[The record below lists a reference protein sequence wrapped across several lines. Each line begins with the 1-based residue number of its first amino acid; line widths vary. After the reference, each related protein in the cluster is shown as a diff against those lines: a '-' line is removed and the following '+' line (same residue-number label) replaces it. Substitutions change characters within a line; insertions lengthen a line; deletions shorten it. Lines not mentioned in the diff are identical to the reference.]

1 MPGIA
6 RGNGVDTVH
15 SETGTGRNCSSPVD
29 TTTGE
34 CSSDVFVNGTGV
46 VRQGD
51 KVFPHNKSGCS
62 TDESVIT
69 DGSSTVFVNGK
80 AVARLGDHYTS
91 DNTITSASGDVI
103 AG

>member
-1 MPGIA
+1 MPGVA

-15 SETGTGRNCSSPVD
+15 SETGTGRNCNSPVD

-51 KVFPHNKSGCS
+51 KVFPHNKSGCT
-62 TDESVIT
+62 TDESVVT

-80 AVARLGDHYTS
+80 EIDRNSEYFSADKFKAAVERG
-91 DNTITSASGDVI
+91 
-103 AG
+103 